1 MSRRIYEII
10 VLALIFFSGGSDAR
24 AESNSVSDANRTAR
38 WESALIVG
46 VESNS
51 TLDANLTSDIF
62 QRVAAAAVSTFVPD
76 ANGTGQMRD
85 GLPDLI
91 KKAEEGV
98 SLAQFRLGGK
108 YYFGIGVKRD
118 YKEAGKWFRKAAEQG
133 YTDAQSILGWMYYV
147 GWGVEKDCR
156 EAAKWYR
163 KAAEKGDVE
172 AQEHLGFLYVL
183 GEGVE
188 RDCNEAAKWYR
199 KSAEQGYAWAQCG
212 LGRMYYG
219 EDEGVEQD
227 YQDYKEAAKWFR
239 KAAEQDNALAQFYLG
254 VMYAEGK
261 GVDQDYKE
269 ATKWSRKAAEQG
281 LGIAQYNLG
290 VMYGKGEGIEKDY
303 KEAAKWYRKA
313 AEQGLGIAQ
322 YNLGVMYYLG
332 DGVVEDYVEA
342 YKWALLAGMNG
353 KNVSKLKEW
362 LQEKMTIGQ
371 ISLAQQRAKE
381 FVESREKKPD
391 EKMRETPERTKFGTG
406 FFITKEGYMLTASHT
421 VRGGLIIQIYYQG
434 KVLTGRK
441 FLDDVSLDVALIKID
456 DVNCGW
462 INMSPSSE
470 VRAGD
475 EVFTVGYPQIQLQGL
490 GAKYT
495 NGVIN
500 SLTGIADDPKYFQ
513 ISVPVQPGNS
523 GGPLVDSQGRV
534 IGIIVSRL
542 DDIQTLLAT
551 GALPQNVNYALKS
564 SFVLAL
570 LESVSQIAS
579 SMKEG
584 PTKVEKD
591 KSIDNVKSAV
601 ALVICSE

>member
-1 MSRRIYEII
+1 MNRRICTII
-10 VLALIFFSGGSDAR
+10 AVALIFFYGGSDAR

-38 WESALIVG
+38 WESALLVG

-51 TLDANLTSDIF
+51 TPDANLTSDIF
-62 QRVAAAAVSTFVPD
+62 QRVAAAAVSAFVPD

-85 GLPDLI
+85 GLTDLI

-98 SLAQFRLGGK
+98 SIAQFRLGGK

-133 YTDAQSILGWMYYV
+133 YTDAQSILGWMYYI

-172 AQEHLGFLYVL
+172 AQFHFGLLYVL

-212 LGRMYYG
+212 LGRMYYCEG
-219 EDEGVEQD
+219 EGVE
-227 YQDYKEAAKWFR
+227 QDYKEAAKWFR
-239 KAAEQDNALAQFYLG
+239 KAAEQDNAPAQFYLG

-281 LGIAQYNLG
+281 LAIAQYNLG
-290 VMYGKGEGIEKDY
+290 VMYDKGEGIEKDY

-313 AEQGLGIAQ
+313 AEKGLADAQ
-322 YNLGVMYYLG
+322 FLLGLMYYLG

-421 VRGGLIIQIYYQG
+421 VRGCLIIQIYYQG

-441 FLDDVSLDVALIKID
+441 ILDDASLDVSLIKID

-462 INMSPSSE
+462 IVVSPSSE
-470 VRAGD
+470 IKAGD

-500 SLTGIADDPKYFQ
+500 SLTGIVDDPKYFQ
-513 ISVPVQPGNS
+513 ISVAVQPGNS

-534 IGIIVSRL
+534 VGIIVSRL

-564 SFVLAL
+564 SFVLPL
-570 LESVSQIAS
+570 LESVPQIAGK
-579 SMKEG
+579 MKEE
-584 PTKVEKD
+584 PIKVEKD
-591 KSIDNVKSAV
+591 KAIENIKSAV